1 MHLLLSLS
9 LSLFVES
16 RFFLNGTSVV
26 CARRREWKEIGA
38 SSSVTDFASVCLRVE
53 ARLAV

>member
-26 CARRREWKEIGA
+26 CAPREWIEIGA